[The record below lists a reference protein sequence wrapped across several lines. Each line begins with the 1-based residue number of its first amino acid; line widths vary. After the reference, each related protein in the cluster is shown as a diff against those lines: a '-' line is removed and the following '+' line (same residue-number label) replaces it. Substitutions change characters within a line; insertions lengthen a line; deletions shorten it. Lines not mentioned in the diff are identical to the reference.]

1 MAMKKLILII
11 LSVALVGHSQLF
23 SQDKRAL
30 RAAEMSYSS
39 AESDF
44 KNGKYA
50 EALQKYDIVVN
61 TIPASIPSRKHLEM
75 RLESII
81 KLIDIRFYKSVNITQ
96 ACEYLDEYNN
106 TMSIIKNSGV
116 LKSSD
121 LLGYLKKEQE
131 YAKKEATQCAGYE
144 RIGKDMDKFRKKF
157 EEEMDEK

>member
-157 EEEMDEK
+157 DEEMDEQ

>member
-1 MAMKKLILII
+1 MKKLILII